1 MTEQIR
7 LLNAFLWPFSSS
19 TAIHGIILSNRL
31 RQSRIA
37 PQPGG
42 PQITPELEMRTIPSP
57 PDGMFIWGDTE
68 SVFIRGQALVS
79 VISRPC
85 CGGNAYYVVV
95 RGPCLLWPWGLFPWR
110 NGAPRNERSDHRKPP
125 WEWKKEWP
133 KHCQICKKVFSFSHL
148 HPLFTNTFP
157 VSHITLCLHLSG
169 YVLIVFFFFIPSPV
183 NFLPP
188 NHTISFCFLCM
199 WPQNFTKPRA
209 LTQALPS
216 TVCVHVRACMCTWSA
231 PLKSIHNSTQEPTHF
246 LLLRANRHS
255 WFGIEQT
262 L

>member
-1 MTEQIR
+1 MTGQIR
-7 LLNAFLWPFSSS
+7 LLDAFLWPFSSS

-31 RQSRIA
+31 GQSRIA

-95 RGPCLLWPWGLFPWR
+95 CGPCLLWPWGLFPWR

-133 KHCQICKKVFSFSHL
+133 KHCQICKKFF
-148 HPLFTNTFP
+148 
-157 VSHITLCLHLSG
+157 LSPI
-169 YVLIVFFFFIPSPV
+169 YI
-183 NFLPP
+183 
-188 NHTISFCFLCM
+188 
-199 WPQNFTKPRA
+199 
-209 LTQALPS
+209 
-216 TVCVHVRACMCTWSA
+216 
-231 PLKSIHNSTQEPTHF
+231 HF
-246 LLLRANRHS
+246 L
-255 WFGIEQT
+255 QT
-262 L
+262 LSQFHILHCVSICLAMS

>member
-1 MTEQIR
+1 MTGQIR

-31 RQSRIA
+31 GQSRIA

-169 YVLIVFFFFIPSPV
+169 YVLIVFFFS
-183 NFLPP
+183 FLQQSIFCHQTTRFLSAFSACDHKTSQSHGRLSKLYPQQFACTSVHVCAHGQLLLNLYITQHKNP
-188 NHTISFCFLCM
+188 HISSFCA
-199 WPQNFTKPRA
+199 QT
-209 LTQALPS
+209 
-216 TVCVHVRACMCTWSA
+216 
-231 PLKSIHNSTQEPTHF
+231 
-246 LLLRANRHS
+246 
-255 WFGIEQT
+255 GIRGLE
-262 L
+262 